1 LIIFRPT
8 YFIIQHWSVNSGK
21 SSSVNQTSAAAMVR
35 KTVSTFCSLRA
46 TQRGFGQKVISISLF
61 GPVENPKMFSLN
73 KSLTFVQELLYEI
86 QQVYADDW
94 ILRVYHDKKFLNKT
108 TIRDFEQR
116 YSFIDFCN
124 ITDMDLDYIPPRIWR
139 FLPAGDEMVSVMVSR
154 DLDSPLTSRERAA
167 VDEWLSSKFS
177 FHSMR
182 DHPYHVVSIHFYL

>member
-1 LIIFRPT
+1 
-8 YFIIQHWSVNSGK
+8 
-21 SSSVNQTSAAAMVR
+21 MVR